1 MSRKGR
7 KSELS
12 SHFFPPS
19 VCSSPHLNLK
29 GYRKIISLAL
39 VLGLK
44 ANKKMQSVVKWKR
57 KMSDKQ
63 LQRVKRKAFRER
75 PLWLKD
81 PATSEKRG
89 DGIPTLKTKGRRK

>member
-12 SHFFPPS
+12 YHFFPPS
-19 VCSSPHLNLK
+19 VCSLPHLNLK

-44 ANKKMQSVVKWKR
+44 ANKKMQSLAKRKR
-57 KMSDKQ
+57 KMPDNSFKES
-63 LQRVKRKAFRER
+63 RER
-75 PLWLKD
+75 FLG
-81 PATSEKRG
+81 RG
-89 DGIPTLKTKGRRK
+89 LCG